1 MVTFLAFPILSLLV
15 MIQSAIASRINL
27 IQGSTDLLMLV
38 LIAWAL
44 HPRVKTAWR
53 WGLIGGVLATFATST
68 PPLVTTASYLAVTAF
83 ALLIKR
89 RVWQTP
95 VLAMVAVTLIGSLI
109 RLGLDWGI
117 VWISGT
123 PLPLDQSFFRVILP
137 GMLLN
142 LFLSVPIYT
151 MIFDLAERLHPE
163 ELEV

>member
-1 MVTFLAFPILSLLV
+1 MATFLAFPILSLLV
-15 MIQSAIASRINL
+15 MIQSAIASRITL
-27 IQGSTDLLMLV
+27 IQGSADLLMLV

-53 WGLIGGVLATFATST
+53 WGLIGGFLATFATAT
-68 PPLVTTASYLAVTAF
+68 PPLVTVSGYLAVTAL
-83 ALLIKR
+83 ALLVKR

-95 VLAMVAVTLIGSLI
+95 ILAMLVVTLIGSLI

-123 PLPLDQSFFRVILP
+123 PLPFGLSFFRVILP

-142 LFLSVPIYT
+142 LFLSVPVYT
-151 MIFDLAERLHPE
+151 MVYDLAERVHPE
-163 ELEV
+163 EIEV